1 MNIPRFAKIL
11 IPAQTLLN
19 LFLVLWIYQEYI
31 HNRYF
36 QMYLNGSLQEG
47 LIGAIF
53 LTSVGSLTI
62 IAVFLYGK
70 LRSYRREFERI
81 VATGTFRVAEDGV
94 VGRLIGWLK
103 MLFSR
108 LLRRLRRS
116 G

>member
-1 MNIPRFAKIL
+1 VNIPRFAKIL

-19 LFLVLWIYQEYI
+19 LLLVLWIYQEYV

-47 LIGAIF
+47 VLGAIF

-70 LRSYRREFERI
+70 LQSYQREFERI
-81 VATGTFRVAEDGV
+81 VATETSRMEEEGV
-94 VGRLIGWLK
+94 VGRLIEWLK

-108 LLRRLRRS
+108 VSRRLRRT